1 MCVCVCFF
9 WLLSLIIQIVVG
21 LNVAHKTVHV
31 FLLMFQFCLSQ
42 CVVLQFLASDSDS
55 YVVEFSAI
63 FRLASSSSVF
73 YLVLFLK
80 KVVFIY
86 NSLSNIFCLFGKR
99 TDEETSGYILI

>member
-9 WLLSLIIQIVVG
+9 WLLSLIIQIVVC
-21 LNVAHKTVHV
+21 LNVRTQNGSCF

-42 CVVLQFLASDSDS
+42 CVVLQFPASDSDS

-63 FRLASSSSVF
+63 FRLASSSVF

>member
-1 MCVCVCFF
+1 MFAFIDNTNCCRSKRRTQNGSCF
-9 WLLSLIIQIVVG
+9 
-21 LNVAHKTVHV
+21 

>member
-42 CVVLQFLASDSDS
+42 CVVLQFPASDSDS

-86 NSLSNIFCLFGKR
+86 NSLSNIFCFVWK
-99 TDEETSGYILI
+99 TN